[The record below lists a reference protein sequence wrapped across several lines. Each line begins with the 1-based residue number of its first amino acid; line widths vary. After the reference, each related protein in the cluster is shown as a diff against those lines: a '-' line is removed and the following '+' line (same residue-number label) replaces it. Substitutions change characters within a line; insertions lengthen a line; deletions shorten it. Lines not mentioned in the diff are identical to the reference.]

1 MKVLLADDRGLPLS
15 ELRCVLA
22 ARGVELLGVAKDASD
37 CVRQARL
44 LRPDVILMD
53 SRMPSRSVL
62 AATRAVVAELP
73 RTRMYILTASL
84 GGYDLLHAVRAGVRG
99 FLLESVDGDDLA
111 DVVQALRSLPV
122 VPGRAAGSRTRVQT
136 APAWP
141 LDDAG
146 DDRATAETVP
156 LSERQE
162 EVLTLLAQGL
172 TYSEIA
178 DRVSLTPRT
187 VKYHMGEIMRKLHLR
202 NRAQVVAFG
211 GSRGLG
217 TRIAL
222 TAGDD
227 APPPCVPSGV
237 CPFGH

>member
-1 MKVLLADDRGLPLS
+1 MKVLLADDRGLPLG

-62 AATRAVVAELP
+62 WATRTVTAELP
-73 RTRMYILTASL
+73 RTRVFILTAAAT
-84 GGYDLLHAVRAGVRG
+84 GYDLLQAVRAGGRG
-99 FLLESVDGDDLA
+99 FLLKSVEGGELA
-111 DVVQALRSLPV
+111 DVLHTVRTLPL
-122 VPGRAAGSRTRVQT
+122 VPSPVTVPPERV
-136 APAWP
+136 APGPAWP
-141 LDDAG
+141 PGDPG
-146 DDRATAETVP
+146 DDPASGDTP

-172 TYSEIA
+172 SYKEIA

-187 VKYHMGEIMRKLHLR
+187 VKYNMGEIMRKLHLR

-217 TRIAL
+217 ARVPSAS
-222 TAGDD
+222 GDETW
-227 APPPCVPSGV
+227 PPCVPTGV